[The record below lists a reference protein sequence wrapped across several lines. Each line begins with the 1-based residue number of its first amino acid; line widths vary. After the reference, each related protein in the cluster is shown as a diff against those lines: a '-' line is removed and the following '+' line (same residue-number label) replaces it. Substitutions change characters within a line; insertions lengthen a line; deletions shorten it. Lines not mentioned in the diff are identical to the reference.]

1 MPLSADDLLASLE
14 RMRTSHIWAPVMA
27 SLSERHWYEASPP
40 FGRVHPK
47 LLKRLL
53 ADALTCKGQDPSSCV
68 LSPALVRR
76 LQACFGMSVSPQIQT
91 AAHPQSHK
99 FLLSSKHA

>member
-1 MPLSADDLLASLE
+1 MSRCSYGLPLSADELLVRLE
-14 RMRTSHIWAPVMA
+14 RMRTSNIWAPVMA
-27 SLSERHWYEASPP
+27 ALSETHWYEANPP

-68 LSPALVRR
+68 LSPAVVRR
-76 LQACFGMSVSPQIQT
+76 LQACFGMSVRP
-91 AAHPQSHK
+91 
-99 FLLSSKHA
+99 